1 MGPSRTK
8 RPPSNDHNTVSK
20 QTLSAL
26 SLFEQSRP
34 KDVDTHSP
42 LHSLPFHWYVTA
54 FYISPLGNLNE
65 VLQPY
70 RMAPQT
76 RSTAKPSP
84 GRSTR
89 NSVYGRPPPSPAKP
103 RKSTTDNSPARPAP
117 AQHAEVECKV
127 TSNVSNT
134 KATPWLACR
143 DAYGVS
149 TTIAV
154 SETGEGIHI
163 RWYYPEDDGEVDEDG
178 GADVV
183 MAVDEE
189 RGVTP
194 STTAGPSNAVRRPFP
209 QTPMALHPYDA
220 GSVIRTPVKKARPLQ
235 PSPPRIGDKG
245 VRCLYEKGGV
255 LRELNDGG
263 VRVVLRHPVGSTA
276 NLSREQVERL
286 ENERED
292 EIVQVQVEKL
302 LAAKRRIEEEEEHF
316 SDSGYEDEM
325 ETDLPGL
332 GREGTILVSHDD
344 SIVPSRVFRGPNGEL
359 LDHHGRQML
368 GQERTILV
376 DSTYGSPRRIRR
388 EEAFLV
394 STESLNGLRRA
405 RLGPEGTELID

>member
-1 MGPSRTK
+1 
-8 RPPSNDHNTVSK
+8 
-20 QTLSAL
+20 
-26 SLFEQSRP
+26 
-34 KDVDTHSP
+34 
-42 LHSLPFHWYVTA
+42 
-54 FYISPLGNLNE
+54 
-65 VLQPY
+65 
-70 RMAPQT
+70 MAPQT

-103 RKSTTDNSPARPAP
+103 RKSTTDNPPVRPAP
-117 AQHAEVECKV
+117 AQDAEARRKV

-134 KATPWLACR
+134 KTTPWLACR
-143 DAYGVS
+143 DPYGVS
-149 TTIAV
+149 TTVAV

-163 RWYYPEDDGEVDEDG
+163 RWYYPEDDCEVDEDG

-183 MAVDEE
+183 MTVDEE

-194 STTAGPSNAVRRPFP
+194 STTAWALVTPVRRPFP
-209 QTPMALHPYDA
+209 QTPMALHAYDA

-255 LRELNDGG
+255 LRELNGGG
-263 VRVVLRHPVGSTA
+263 VRVVLRHPIGSTA
-276 NLSREQVERL
+276 NLSREQVECL
-286 ENERED
+286 
-292 EIVQVQVEKL
+292 QVQ
-302 LAAKRRIEEEEEHF
+302 A
-316 SDSGYEDEM
+316 
-325 ETDLPGL
+325 PGL

-344 SIVPSRVFRGPNGEL
+344 SIIPSEVCQDTGNLLRVFRGPNGEL

-368 GQERTILV
+368 GQEGTILV
-376 DSTYGSPRRIRR
+376 DSTHGSPRRIRR

-394 STESLNGLRRA
+394 STDLSLNGLRRA